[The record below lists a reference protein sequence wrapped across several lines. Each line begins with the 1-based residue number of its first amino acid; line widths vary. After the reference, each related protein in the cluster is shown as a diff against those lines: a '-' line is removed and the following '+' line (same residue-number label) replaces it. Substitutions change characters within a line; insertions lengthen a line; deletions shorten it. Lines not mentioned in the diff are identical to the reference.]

1 MTSTAFA
8 DIGPNAPSR
17 AEIAARIR
25 HAREEL
31 KLAELRLNQHELAAA
46 IKRLQRAADAA
57 VPHLEN

>member
-8 DIGPNAPSR
+8 DIGPTAPSR

-25 HAREEL
+25 RAREEL
-31 KLAELRLNQHELAAA
+31 NMAELRLAQHEPAAA